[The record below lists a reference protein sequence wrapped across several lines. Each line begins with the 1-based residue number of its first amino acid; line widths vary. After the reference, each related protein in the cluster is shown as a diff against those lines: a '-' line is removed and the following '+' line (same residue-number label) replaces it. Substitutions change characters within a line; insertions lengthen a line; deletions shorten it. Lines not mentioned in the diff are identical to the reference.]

1 MNRKYIILITFLISA
16 SLMGLVGIQFYWVR
30 NTVSIEKAEFER
42 AVNDAI
48 STVIYKLEKLET
60 YDQMERTTRAQNQV
74 TEFLSSIDSI
84 NQAYLDEGVSVKNI
98 GNLEKFIRKSY
109 VAKEI
114 LDGFFSDTLR
124 KSIEKRISSNRLDSL
139 IRYELKKKGIQTFY
153 EYGVYSSIKNKFV
166 LERSN
171 RYRNEMLKSGYVY
184 VLFPNE
190 IASPPDYLIIYFP
203 YENRFLFRQMSG
215 VLLISLFLIAIT
227 IVTFTWTISVII
239 RQKKLSEMKN
249 DFINNMTHE
258 FKTPISTISL
268 ACEALSDEDINRSA
282 DLQGDYI
289 KMIREENQRLGLIA
303 EKILQTAI
311 LDKGLLKLKKEP
323 ADIQKIIEDVVS
335 NLAIQVQIKDGTLA
349 TRFNAKRHICNV
361 DVMHMTNV
369 IYNML
374 DNANKYSPIKPDIKI
389 TTDNYNEGLRITI
402 EDQGIGISKENLKKI
417 FDSLYRVHTGN
428 LHDVKGF
435 GLGLSYVKAIVQKH
449 GGKITVESELKKGS
463 VFRIYLPFNAL

>member
-1 MNRKYIILITFLISA
+1 MNRKYIILVSILIST

-30 NTVSIEKAEFER
+30 NTVSVEKAEFER
-42 AVNDAI
+42 TINDAI

-60 YDQMERTTRAQNQV
+60 YTQMERTMRAQNQV
-74 TEFLSSIDSI
+74 TEFLSTLDSI
-84 NQAYLDEGVSVKNI
+84 NEAYIDEGVTMKNLA
-98 GNLEKFIRKSY
+98 NLEKFIRKSY
-109 VAKEI
+109 LAKEI

-124 KSIEKRISSNRLDSL
+124 KSIEKRISAGSLDSL

-153 EYGVYSSIKNKFV
+153 EYGVYSSLKNKFV
-166 LERSN
+166 LERATKF
-171 RYRNEMLKSGYVY
+171 RNELLKSGYVY

-227 IVTFTWTISVII
+227 VVTFTWTISIII

-268 ACEALSDEDINRSA
+268 ACEALSDKDIMKTGE
-282 DLQGDYI
+282 LQGEYI

-311 LDKGLLKLKKEP
+311 LDKGMLKLKAEP
-323 ADIQKIIEDVVS
+323 ADIHKIIQDVV
-335 NLAIQVQIKDGTLA
+335 NNIAIQVQIKDGQISTK
-349 TRFNAKRHICNV
+349 FNAKNAICQV
-361 DVMHMTNV
+361 DLMHMTNV

-374 DNANKYSPIKPDIKI
+374 DNANKYSPVKPDIKI
-389 TTDNYNEGLRITI
+389 TTDNYPEGLKITI
-402 EDQGIGISKENLKKI
+402 EDNGIGISRENIRKI

-428 LHDVKGF
+428 VHDVKGF
-435 GLGLSYVKAIVQKH
+435 GLGLSYVKAIVEKH
-449 GGKITVESELKKGS
+449 GGKITVDSELKKGS
-463 VFRIYLPFNAL
+463 TFRIYIPFSTA